1 MTDLVIVPASVQA
14 GSNAQRAAGTAG
26 VAINAGQCIYK
37 DPATSKYLVCDNNAT
52 DTHARKPDGIAL
64 NNAAINQPVDLV
76 TSGDITLGTVLTAGT
91 DYFLSGAA
99 TGAICPRAD
108 VIAGMSVCLLGLA
121 KTTSV
126 LALDIQSPGVVL

>member
-1 MTDLVIVPASVQA
+1 MTDLVIVPANVQA
-14 GSNAQRAAGTAG
+14 GANAQRAAGTAG
-26 VAINAGQCIYK
+26 VAINAGQLVFK
-37 DPATSKYLVCDNNAT
+37 DPATGKYLVCDNNAV

-76 TSGDITLGTVLTAGT
+76 TSGDVTLGTVLTAGT

-108 VIAGMSVCLLGLA
+108 VVTGMQVCLIGLA
-121 KTTSV
+121 KSTSV
-126 LALDIQSPGVVL
+126 LAIDIQSPGVVL